1 MVGRAR
7 NRKQREQQ
15 SALLAEW
22 KEAEEARKQWNK
34 EQKVAYQE
42 QLALWMEEKKQ
53 AKQEKWQVEWKKPTM
68 GKLERPLS
76 KPACGRAEIEG
87 DEGDGEHSDVDEL
100 VQVVNSADKPSP
112 HNSSKMHL
120 ILGKTLWTC

>member
-22 KEAEEARKQWNK
+22 KEAEEARKQRNK

-42 QLALWMEEKKQ
+42 QLALWTEEKKQ
-53 AKQEKWQVEWKKPTM
+53 AKQEKRQVEWKKPTM

-87 DEGDGEHSDVDEL
+87 DEGDGEHSDVDDA
-100 VQVVNSADKPSP
+100 V
-112 HNSSKMHL
+112 
-120 ILGKTLWTC
+120 